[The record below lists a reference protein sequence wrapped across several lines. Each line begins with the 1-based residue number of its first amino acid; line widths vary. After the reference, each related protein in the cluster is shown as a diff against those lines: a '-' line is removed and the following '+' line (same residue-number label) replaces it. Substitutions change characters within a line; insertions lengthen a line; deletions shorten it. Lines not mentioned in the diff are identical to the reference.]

1 MTLICL
7 ACDLC
12 ARHQNVA
19 VVFRRIAPSPAGSVA
34 FLVTRRRKETRPRE
48 TSFFPLTS
56 GERIPGLWNY
66 HGETLFLD
74 FGGYS
79 MKFKQF
85 AALPYRMRDDDLEI
99 LLITTRK
106 KRRWSVPK
114 GWPVKDST
122 PQQTA
127 AVEAYEEA
135 GVRGAVG
142 VKQIGQFRKR
152 RLKKKQPVLCDVQIF
167 PLEVKRQQGNWP
179 EKQERSRIWV
189 APREAARLVKK
200 AGLRRAI
207 RNFAS
212 PQ

>member
-1 MTLICL
+1 
-7 ACDLC
+7 
-12 ARHQNVA
+12 
-19 VVFRRIAPSPAGSVA
+19 
-34 FLVTRRRKETRPRE
+34 
-48 TSFFPLTS
+48 
-56 GERIPGLWNY
+56 
-66 HGETLFLD
+66 
-74 FGGYS
+74 

-85 AALPYRMRDDDLEI
+85 AALPYRRCDDDLEI

-114 GWPVKDST
+114 GWPVKHST

-142 VKQIGQFRKR
+142 TKKIGRFRKR
-152 RLKKKQPVLCDVQIF
+152 RLKKKQPVLCDIQIF

-179 EKQERSRIWV
+179 EKNERSRIWV
-189 APREAARLVKK
+189 APRKAAMLVKK

-207 RNFAS
+207 RNFARPVNRRAIS
-212 PQ
+212 Q